1 MINITQEEVKRV
13 KAQGFLFN
21 RNQDFFSARVITKNG
36 VVNAQQMQTITQAA
50 EKFGNGHM
58 AFTSRLTVEIQ
69 GVPYENIQPLQ
80 DFLAQYG
87 LKTGGTGAKVR
98 PVVACKGTVCVYGK
112 IDTQGIAK
120 EFHERFF
127 EGYSK
132 VALPHKF
139 KIAVG
144 GCPNNCVKPDLN
156 DFGIVGQCVPN
167 FQEEICR
174 GCKKCA
180 IETLCPAK
188 AAKLENGKMHINSE
202 TCFHCGR
209 CVGKCPFKA
218 IEDGT
223 IGYKVY
229 IGGRWGKF
237 TRHGTPI
244 NKIFTNKE
252 EVLDLLEKTI
262 LYYKENGQKGE
273 RLATMVDRIGIEEVE
288 RALLGDALLRRKEEI
303 LSKE

>member
-1 MINITQEEVKRV
+1 MATINQNEVKRV

-21 RNQDFFSARVITKNG
+21 RNQDFFAARVITVNG
-36 VVNAQQMQTITQAA
+36 VVTAKQMKAITQAA
-50 EKFGNGHM
+50 EQFGNGKM
-58 AFTSRLTVEIQ
+58 AFTTRLTVEIQ

-80 DFLAQYG
+80 DFLAQHG

-112 IDTQGIAK
+112 IDTQALAAEI
-120 EFHERFF
+120 HQRFF
-127 EGYSK
+127 EGYSN

-144 GCPNNCVKPDLN
+144 GCPNNCAKPDLN

-167 FQEEICR
+167 YQEDMCR

-180 IETLCPAK
+180 VEAVCPAG
-188 AAKLENGKMHINSE
+188 AAKVENGKMHIDPVA
-202 TCFHCGR
+202 CFHCGR
-209 CVGKCPFKA
+209 CVDKCYFNA
-218 IEDGT
+218 IQGGT
-223 IGYKVY
+223 NGYRVY

-244 NKIFTNKE
+244 GKVYTDKD
-252 EVLDLLEKTI
+252 EVLKLLEKTM
-262 LYYKENGQKGE
+262 LYYKENGKKGE
-273 RLATMVDRIGIEEVE
+273 RLGSMVDRIGVEEVE
-288 RALLGDALLRRKEEI
+288 KALLNDDILQRKEAI
-303 LSKE
+303 LSQE